1 MKYKRYHLSAKPAPK
16 HYATISRRSAAE
28 KEAMRQ
34 LMKTMQAPKLTQE
47 EAQAITDGIS
57 ILPETMMAAVPNRI
71 YLNFLHNGKGRR
83 ENS

>member
-1 MKYKRYHLSAKPAPK
+1 MKYKPYYLSAKLAPK

-34 LMKTMQAPKLTQE
+34 LMKTTQAPKLTQE
-47 EAQAITDGIS
+47 EAQAITAGIK

-71 YLNFLHNGKGRR
+71 YLNFLHNGKERR
-83 ENS
+83 GNS

>member
-1 MKYKRYHLSAKPAPK
+1 MQYTPHHLSAKPAPK

-28 KEAMRQ
+28 KETMRQ
-34 LMKTMQAPKLTQE
+34 LMKTAQAPKLTQE

-71 YLNFLHNGKGRR
+71 YLNFLHNGKERR